1 MQAPNNMYTRIKICG
16 ITRPGDG
23 LAAAQ
28 LGADAIGLVFHKP
41 SARYVEVP
49 RALEI
54 IAALPPFVTVVGL
67 FVDADAAVIN
77 SVVEK
82 VPLDMIQYHGNEPAE
97 ACDEVNRP
105 YIKALRVR
113 ADMDVATEAAAYPR
127 ARAVLLD
134 TYSPH
139 AAGGTGEAFDWSKV
153 PRGLNTPIILA
164 GGLTPANVAEAIR
177 AVHPHAV
184 DVSSGVESSK
194 GIKDAALMSEF
205 IEAVKREQ

>member
-1 MQAPNNMYTRIKICG
+1 MYTRIKICG
-16 ITRPGDG
+16 ITRPEDG

-41 SARYVEVP
+41 SARYVGVP

-67 FVDADAAVIN
+67 FVDTDPGVIY

-82 VPLDMIQYHGNEPAE
+82 VPLDMVQYHGDEPAE
-97 ACDEVNRP
+97 ICDEVNRP

-113 ADMDVATEAAAYPR
+113 PDMDVAAEAGRYPR
-127 ARAVLLD
+127 ARAILLD
-134 TYSPH
+134 TYSQR
-139 AAGGTGEAFDWSKV
+139 AAGGTGEVFDWSKV

-177 AVHPHAV
+177 VVRPHAV
-184 DVSSGVESSK
+184 DVSSGVESAR
-194 GIKDAALMSEF
+194 GIKDAALVREF